1 MSYTWIVSFLSRS
14 SALPLFL
21 ARIRRNDSC
30 RFGSVWFVSSTLI
43 LHRLRSLSFAKSY
56 NKSEASVDSQIH
68 FKQIHFIQSN
78 NNNNNNKYIIPTRLF
93 KISMPK
99 QSFIMILNASTIRPR
114 WVYGLENCRL
124 HYMDVWFVAVF
135 FRCCWCLFGWSFIHL
150 VVGWLLFHR
159 CFLFFFLVRWRFLF
173 RFWIWMMPVHS
184 PVCWSNRIETSYVK
198 HPAHS
203 VHFFYICVCYTDQ
216 IYSEQFRNYIEN
228 IGFFSL
234 SFGIRLFVVSLLC
247 HCWLSKR
254 FQLCRET
261 RDQCN
266 LILVLFKA
274 TESADVYEGQTI
286 LNHFQSAYY

>member
-1 MSYTWIVSFLSRS
+1 MSLWVCLV
-14 SALPLFL
+14 
-21 ARIRRNDSC
+21 C
-30 RFGSVWFVSSTLI
+30 VTLI

-159 CFLFFFLVRWRFLF
+159 CFLFFFWYVEGFCLGFGFEWCLCIAPYVDRTASKRHTSSIQLILSTFSTYVFVTLIKYIRNNFEIISKTLDSSRSLLV
-173 RFWIWMMPVHS
+173 
-184 PVCWSNRIETSYVK
+184 Y
-198 HPAHS
+198 
-203 VHFFYICVCYTDQ
+203 
-216 IYSEQFRNYIEN
+216 
-228 IGFFSL
+228 
-234 SFGIRLFVVSLLC
+234 VSLLC

-254 FQLCRET
+254 LQLCRET